1 MPSSSFIPHP
11 SSLPLVAIVG
21 RPNVGKS
28 ALFNRIVGKRIAI
41 VHDQPGVTRDRI
53 SAEVEWYGRTFTI
66 VDTGG
71 IGLAPRET
79 SHDKILA
86 AARLQVDVAIEA
98 ASIIVY
104 TTDVHDGVMPL
115 DEDIVQ
121 MLRASGKP
129 VFVAANKAD
138 NRQTEHGAL
147 SEFSS
152 LGFEK
157 LFPVSALH
165 GHGVSELLDEIV
177 AQMPRVEGS
186 RKASP
191 TEATKIAVVGRPNV
205 GKSSLINALLKE
217 ERVIVS
223 DIPGTTRD
231 AVDVPFSTEADGVRR
246 DYVLID
252 TAGIRPTR
260 KIDNSIEYY
269 SVKRSEQSIE
279 RCDLALLILD
289 AEMGVTAQD
298 KKIGGQILEAR
309 KACLLVVNKWDLIG
323 EPVQKKFIEGLKEI
337 FFFLDFAPVVF
348 ISAKTGFSLP
358 KLLDMIRFVQLQI
371 QQEIAT
377 PLLNRVLHDAI
388 EMRPP
393 PSATGVRMKFFYATQ
408 IRKAPH
414 IFILF
419 VNRADLFT
427 AQYQKNLSDILRKN
441 FGFEGCPL
449 ILQARSRPKTIESKR
464 GFKRGEPKQDSRRSA
479 PNRRPTYTRPNK
491 RGGR

>member
-11 SSLPLVAIVG
+11 SSFSPLVAIVG

-28 ALFNRIVGKRIAI
+28 ALFNRIVGRRIAI

-53 SAEVEWYGRTFTI
+53 SAEVGWYGKTFTI

-98 ASIIVY
+98 ASIILY

-115 DEDIVQ
+115 DEDIVR

-165 GHGVSELLDEIV
+165 GHGVTELLDAIIEALPSITPSLRHSI
-177 AQMPRVEGS
+177 APS
-186 RKASP
+186 
-191 TEATKIAVVGRPNV
+191 ATKIAIVGRPNV

-217 ERVIVS
+217 DRVIVS
-223 DIPGTTRD
+223 EIPGTTRD

-260 KIDNSIEYY
+260 KIGNSVEFY
-269 SVKRSEQSIE
+269 SVKRSEESIE

-298 KKIGGQILEAR
+298 KKIGGQILEAK
-309 KACLLVVNKWDLIG
+309 KACLIIVNKWDLIG
-323 EPVQKKFIEGLKEI
+323 EPVQKKFIEGLKHI

-348 ISAKTGFSLP
+348 ISAKTGYSLP
-358 KLLDMIRFVQLQI
+358 KLLDMIRFVQSQM

-393 PSATGVRMKFFYATQ
+393 PSSTGVRMKFFYATQ
-408 IRKAPH
+408 IRKSPH
-414 IFILF
+414 IFVLF

-449 ILQARSRPKTIESKR
+449 ILQARSRPKTIE
-464 GFKRGEPKQDSRRSA
+464 P
-479 PNRRPTYTRPNK
+479 K
-491 RGGR
+491 RGGRRNS